1 MPRYLT
7 AALLCEGKEDAAFL
21 CAVIRR
27 QIDRLG
33 CAEIESV
40 RPEGQITAN
49 RKSEEV
55 DEVLLEIAPWYDV
68 IFVHNDW
75 NEREKASALCDRV
88 HGLLPE
94 HLRLVRILPKRET
107 EAWPL
112 ADPSLF
118 PKQRRDGLP
127 PRAADVESQDDPKIP
142 LQRALGC
149 PYNEIDAEEFGE
161 NVSLDRLAEVPAYR
175 SFLQD
180 LTAALKELNF
190 L

>member
-1 MPRYLT
+1 MARYLT
-7 AALLCEGKEDAAFL
+7 AALLCEGPEDAAFL

-27 QIDRLG
+27 QVERLG

-40 RPEGQITAN
+40 RSEGRITAN
-49 RKSEEV
+49 RKTQDV
-55 DEVLLEIAPWYDV
+55 DAVLAQIAPWYDL

-75 NEREKASALCDRV
+75 NEREKAYALCRRAS
-88 HGLLPE
+88 GALSE
-94 HLRLVRILPKRET
+94 RSRLVCVLPKRET

-118 PKQRRDGLP
+118 RP
-127 PRAADVESQDDPKIP
+127 PSGKSLLSRAADVEALPDPKIV
-142 LQRALGC
+142 LAGALGC

-161 NVSLDRLAEVPAYR
+161 NVSLDRLAEVPAYQ
-175 SFLQD
+175 SFLQE
-180 LTAALKELNF
+180 LTTALKELNF

>member
-1 MPRYLT
+1 MARYLT

-21 CAVIRR
+21 CALIRR

-40 RPEGQITAN
+40 RPEGRITAN

-55 DEVLLEIAPWYDV
+55 DEALLEIARWYDV

-88 HGLLPE
+88 QSSLPGQV
-94 HLRLVRILPKRET
+94 RLVRVLPKKET

-112 ADPSLF
+112 ADLSLF
-118 PKQRRDGLP
+118 PRQRRDGLP
-127 PRAADVESQDDPKIP
+127 QRAADVESVGDPKTP

-149 PYNEIDAEEFGE
+149 PYNEIDAEELGE
-161 NVSLDRLAEVPAYR
+161 RISLDRLAEVPAYQ

-180 LTAALKELNF
+180 LTEALKELSF